1 LIQMRH
7 ILVKNFSF
15 YQAFTE
21 IQNQNSHLYTVIK
34 ILIPLTIIF
43 CFRSPVEAQS
53 EDSLSIQYSIVGM
66 MFYGDHDVLKIK
78 VPPWMKS
85 SELVFQI
92 KKAVIP
98 DERFPPTKKTYIYV
112 FKETDQVGATSKT
125 GAVYDPGKGFRW
137 DLKDWRP
144 TQFPDIKPTE
154 KDFEIYDDFIDT
166 IIQEGLTLTNIESR
180 QKIAAKYQI
189 TIAHLDSICAYV
201 KYWLN
206 RQQDIKQ

>member
-1 LIQMRH
+1 MHH
-7 ILVKNFSF
+7 ILVKNLHF
-15 YQAFTE
+15 YQAFAE
-21 IQNQNSHLYTVIK
+21 NQIHIALHIPVRKLIIPFI
-34 ILIPLTIIF
+34 ILFGPTF
-43 CFRSPVEAQS
+43 PTFAQV

-66 MFYGDHDVLKIK
+66 MFYGDHDVLKIT

-98 DERFPPTKKTYIYV
+98 DEKFPPTKKTYIYV

-125 GAVYDPGKGFRW
+125 GAVYFPGRGFRW

-144 TQFPDIKPTE
+144 IQFPDTIPTE

-180 QKIAAKYQI
+180 QKVAAKYQI
-189 TIAHLDSICAYV
+189 TLAHLDSICAYV

-206 RQQDIKQ
+206 RQQNIKQ

>member
-1 LIQMRH
+1 MHH
-7 ILVKNFSF
+7 ILVKNFSV
-15 YQAFTE
+15 YQNFAE
-21 IQNQNSHLYTVIK
+21 IQNQNSHLFTVIK

-43 CFRSPVEAQS
+43 CFRSTAEAQS

-125 GAVYDPGKGFRW
+125 GAVYFPGRGFRW

-144 TQFPDIKPTE
+144 TLFPDTIPTD
-154 KDFEIYDDFIDT
+154 KDFKIYDDFIET
-166 IIQEGLTLTNIESR
+166 IIQDGLTLSNIESR
-180 QKIAAKYQI
+180 RKVAVKYQI
-189 TIAHLDSICAYV
+189 TLAQLDSICAYV
-201 KYWLN
+201 KFWLN
-206 RQQDIKQ
+206 RHQNLK